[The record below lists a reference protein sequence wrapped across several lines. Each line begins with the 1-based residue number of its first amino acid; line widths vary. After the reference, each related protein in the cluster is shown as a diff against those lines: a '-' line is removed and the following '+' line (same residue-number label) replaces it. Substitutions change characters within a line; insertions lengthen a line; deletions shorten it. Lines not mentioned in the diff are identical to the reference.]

1 MVQFIGMDV
10 HRKHTVACIYDPAS
24 GSARYETLPTDEDRL
39 AEFVKSQP
47 GQVRLAFEVSGLAG
61 RLHDRLRPLV
71 EDLQVANPSQTPWI
85 YRTPTKT
92 DRIDARKLAV
102 LMSLGQL
109 PQVHMPAAEIREWRA
124 LIRGRQNLMQ
134 ERNRVK
140 NRIRALLAN
149 EGIRREGRGKWWTK
163 KNVRWIQESMTRLSP
178 AMRVVLHNHLDHLE
192 LLDKQ
197 VRRISGELD
206 QRGENHPGV
215 ALLRSIPGVGPRTAE
230 ALIAF
235 IDEVRRFARNRQ
247 VGAYFGLVPWLDE
260 SAGRSHRG
268 HISKRGPSVVRWL
281 LGQAAWRAVK
291 DSPAMKAFYERVM
304 HGQKERKKI
313 AIVAVARKLTVIAS
327 SMLRTGEQYRE
338 ARTVGPQG

>member
-10 HRKHTVACIYDPAS
+10 HRKNTVACIYDPAS
-24 GSARYETLPTDEDRL
+24 RSARYETLPTDEDRL
-39 AEFVKSQP
+39 AEFVEAQP
-47 GQVRLAFEVSGLAG
+47 GKVRLAFEVSGLAG
-61 RLHDRLRPLV
+61 RLYDRLRPLV
-71 EDLQVANPSQTPWI
+71 DDLQVANPSQTPWI

-92 DRIDARKLAV
+92 DRIDAKKLAV
-102 LMSLGQL
+102 LMSVGQL
-109 PQVHMPAAEIREWRA
+109 PTVHMPAAEIREWRG
-124 LIRGRQNLMQ
+124 LIKGRQHLVQ

-149 EGIRREGRGKWWTK
+149 EGIRRQERGRWWTK
-163 KNVRWIQESMTRLSP
+163 KNIRWIQESKTRLSP
-178 AMRVVLHNHLDHLE
+178 AMQVVLDNYVDHLD
-192 LLDKQ
+192 LLNKQ
-197 VRRISGELD
+197 ARRITDELD
-206 QRGENHPGV
+206 RRAENHPGV
-215 ALLRSIPGVGPRTAE
+215 ALLRTIPGVGPRTAE

-235 IDEVRRFARNRQ
+235 VDDVRRFARNRH
-247 VGAYFGLVPWLDE
+247 VGAYFGLVPRLDE
-260 SAGRSHRG
+260 SGGRSRRG

-327 SMLRTGEQYRE
+327 SMLRTGEEYSE
-338 ARTVGPQG
+338 ARTASPHG